1 MMIDI
6 GDEIDKLQG
15 LSEIEKVRGRL
26 WETIVNNYLSIFN

>member
-1 MMIDI
+1 MMMIDI

-26 WETIVNNYLSIFN
+26 WEI